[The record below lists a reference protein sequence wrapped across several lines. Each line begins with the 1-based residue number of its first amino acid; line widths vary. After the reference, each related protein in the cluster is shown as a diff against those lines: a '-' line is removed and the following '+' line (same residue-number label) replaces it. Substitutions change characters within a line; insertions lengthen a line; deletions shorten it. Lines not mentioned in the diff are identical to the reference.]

1 MITQFSI
8 NNTKCIT
15 EFPVSTYFITQ
26 GVFMSKQNSTTRETT
41 ANRLVSYLRTL
52 SNRRSSGVVTADD
65 AQNYLSRN
73 GISAKARTRL
83 SFINSVLRSP
93 MFETVGTTYSTRPVA
108 KSRAISTWRS
118 V

>member
-1 MITQFSI
+1 
-8 NNTKCIT
+8 
-15 EFPVSTYFITQ
+15 
-26 GVFMSKQNSTTRETT
+26 MSNKSSNTRETT

-65 AQNYLSRN
+65 AHTYLSRN
-73 GISAKARTRL
+73 GVSSKARTRL

-93 MFETVGTTYSTRPVA
+93 MFETVGTTYSTRKVA